1 MSVPTSTSFVLCVAV
16 TIFSSQAV
24 LASLPACGTVPAG
37 QACHF
42 TNVSDFEGGSFD
54 HVSFDPLDERDTLG
68 IVQKFQ
74 NITAFDIRNGS
85 GAIRHTSEHAS
96 DFPGEGSEGG
106 AVSGEY
112 RIDMGYFGTTRVTVD
127 FDMAVDAVGGF
138 FGGASDSASV
148 TVTLEDGS
156 SFDVTLNDA
165 GIPATQ
171 EGAPSPEGECT
182 AINGFLGIDSG
193 GGSKIV
199 QVVFSVARDAA
210 SLDSLFLG
218 TAEGGSHG
226 PGVVGFPEA
235 AINPN
240 CTALGYPAPP
250 VLPQS
255 APVIL
260 DSDNDGMPDNW
271 EQQYGLNPLDAS
283 DATIDSDGDGIA
295 NLTEFVNGTD
305 PAYFDISTPNTLV
318 GTTEVQGAL
327 RLTPQS
333 TPPVNCIADTEG
345 AMYYDSTMSMILICD
360 GVGWQAYR
368 GPQGSIGPA
377 GPQGMPGEPGTKGEK
392 GDQGVTGPE
401 GPAGPQGLKG
411 DKGEPGKDAPFA
423 NIGCSTNQI
432 IRYNGTTWECAT
444 DILGA
449 LTLNCKDGDTIMF
462 KSGSWHCAYLPGH
475 GDGRSKRK
483 HKLEESSSKK
493 H

>member
-1 MSVPTSTSFVLCVAV
+1 MSVPTLTSLVFCAAV
-16 TIFSSQAV
+16 TMFSSQVV
-24 LASLPACGTVPAG
+24 LANLPACGTVPTG
-37 QACHF
+37 QVCYF
-42 TNVSDFEGGSFD
+42 TNVSDFEGGGFD
-54 HVSFDPLDERDTLG
+54 HVSFDPLDERDTLS
-68 IVQKFQ
+68 IVQKFE
-74 NITAFDIRNGS
+74 NITVFDIRNGS

-112 RIDMGYFGTTRVTVD
+112 RVDMGYFGTSQVIVE
-127 FDMAVDAVGGF
+127 FDLPVDAVGGF
-138 FGGASDSASV
+138 FGGANGTANI

-156 SFDVTLNDA
+156 SFNTTLNDA
-165 GIPATQ
+165 GIPAAP
-171 EGAPSPEGECT
+171 EGASSPEGECT
-182 AINGFLGIDSG
+182 AINGFLGLDSG
-193 GGSKIV
+193 GESKIV
-199 QVVFSVARDAA
+199 KVVFSVPRDAA

-226 PGVVGFPEA
+226 PGVVGFPETV
-235 AINPN
+235 INPN

-255 APVIL
+255 ALVIM
-260 DSDNDGMPDNW
+260 DSDGDGLPDEW

-305 PAYFDISTPNTLV
+305 PTYFDIGTPNTL
-318 GTTEVQGAL
+318 TSNTEVQGAL

-333 TPPVNCIADTEG
+333 TPPVNCIANTEG
-345 AMYYDSTMSMILICD
+345 AMYYDSTLGMILVCD

-368 GPQGSIGPA
+368 GPR
-377 GPQGMPGEPGTKGEK
+377 
-392 GDQGVTGPE
+392 GDM
-401 GPAGPQGLKG
+401 GPAGPQGLPGEPGAKGEKG

-423 NIGCSTNQI
+423 NISCSTQQI

-449 LTLNCKDGDTIMF
+449 LTLNCRDGDTILF
-462 KSGSWHCAYLPGH
+462 KDGRWQCAYLPGQ
-475 GDGRSKRK
+475 GTGRNKWNHELKESK
-483 HKLEESSSKK
+483 SKK
-493 H
+493 HYKQHED